1 MGITFLIKND
11 EITEAKKFFKH
22 NYSFFSNKLRA
33 KIQIRLLKARA
44 KELSQ
49 EKKDW
54 NEAIS
59 FYKDEIQKDTSNAE
73 IYRLLAEA
81 YDEILNDAPSFFK
94 YAEKAKELN
103 TTEYIFRRTYG
114 FALLKN
120 KKYEESLNLIQKGK
134 SRAPLYTWNY
144 HTGNYEKAQEILDEH
159 SDLFD
164 LNTGQA
170 VLYAQQNKLKET
182 YQILNKGVLANFEK
196 ARVFAI
202 LRERDSMYYYINKE
216 KDIYK
221 IRKFNSYFE
230 VDPYRKE
237 ERFKTLL
244 KKHYLPLT
252 HWNE

>member
-1 MGITFLIKND
+1 MDIFDI
-11 EITEAKKFFKH
+11 
-22 NYSFFSNKLRA
+22 
-33 KIQIRLLKARA
+33 
-44 KELSQ
+44 
-49 EKKDW
+49 
-54 NEAIS
+54 
-59 FYKDEIQKDTSNAE
+59 
-73 IYRLLAEA
+73 
-81 YDEILNDAPSFFK
+81 
-94 YAEKAKELN
+94 N
-103 TTEYIFRRTYG
+103 T
-114 FALLKN
+114 
-120 KKYEESLNLIQKGK
+120 
-134 SRAPLYTWNY
+134 
-144 HTGNYEKAQEILDEH
+144 D
-159 SDLFD
+159 
-164 LNTGQA
+164 QA

-221 IRKFNSYFE
+221 IRNFNSYFE